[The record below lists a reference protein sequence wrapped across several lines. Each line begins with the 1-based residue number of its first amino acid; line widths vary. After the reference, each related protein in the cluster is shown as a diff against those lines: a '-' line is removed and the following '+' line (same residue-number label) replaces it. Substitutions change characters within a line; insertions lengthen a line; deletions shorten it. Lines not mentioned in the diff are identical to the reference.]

1 MHSIQTKLIALLLL
15 LSGHLTAQVLIV
27 DPRMHHLRAGTEREW
42 DTFKGTPQKE
52 FSISFKAKPNASPA
66 TLSLR
71 QEDVKAAWAVSLNG
85 QELGL
90 LDQDEN
96 ARVRYL
102 SVPPNT
108 LKEDA
113 NVLTIQ
119 YRDGLGKTD
128 LLPDDMMTGDIRLI
142 DSEPGSLMK
151 EAQVNVRILE
161 KGSQTLVPARITIT
175 TLQKALQPVA
185 AAPGQQPLAVRTGCV
200 YTGDGKAAFTL
211 PAGKYKLYASRGF
224 EYGVDS
230 VLLEVKKG
238 EVANQQFTIERE
250 VPTQGWIS
258 SDTHI
263 HTLTNSGH
271 GDATVQERLLT
282 LAGEGIELPVFT
294 DHNVVYNAKPL
305 VQQMGLNA
313 VFTPVTG
320 NEFTTQ
326 VGHFNV
332 FPLADG
338 DKPADH
344 HVKDWNSVSQE
355 LAHHR
360 QVVILNHGRNVFY
373 NFQPF
378 GPSRHIS
385 EAGQDLDGWEL
396 PVNAMEVMNSSA
408 QQKDIMQLYKDWFGL
423 LNRGYFLTPVG
434 SSDSHDVMR
443 YLVGQ
448 GRTYI
453 QCEDEKPGEID
464 VAKAMD
470 NFLAGR
476 VMVSFGLMAEIRV
489 NGSDGT
495 GGFIPLS
502 GQDVQVSA
510 RVLGPSWIKA
520 DRISLYANGKKIREA
535 RITGKGKNGVKWEG
549 SWTIPVTSQ
558 DTYFVA
564 IAEGPDPQHPFW
576 IIPKPYSRVSS
587 VWNPQV
593 IGSSGAVWI
602 DADKDAKRTSAF
614 AYAQQLIADAGEHAD
629 QLISRLNAFDE
640 AVAVQAA
647 SILQTQNKLTAITAS
662 TAFRRASKQVKAGF
676 DVYTR
681 SMRESEKL
689 RTNK

>member
-1 MHSIQTKLIALLLL
+1 MHSIQTNLIALLLL
-15 LSGHLTAQVLIV
+15 LTGQLSAQILIV

-42 DTFKGTPQKE
+42 DSFKDTSEKE
-52 FSISFKAKPNASPA
+52 FSVNFKAKPNALSA

-71 QEDVKAAWAVSLNG
+71 QEDVKAAWVVSLNG
-85 QELGL
+85 KDLGL

-102 SVPPNT
+102 PVPPNT
-108 LKEDA
+108 LKEEG
-113 NVLTIQ
+113 NVLTIR
-119 YRDGLGKTD
+119 YKDGPGKAD
-128 LLPDDMMTGDIRLI
+128 LLPDDIVTGDIRLI
-142 DSEPGSLMK
+142 ASEQSSLLK
-151 EAQVNVRILE
+151 EAQVNVRVLD
-161 KGSQTLVPARITIT
+161 KGSQKLVPARITIT
-175 TLQKALQPVA
+175 TLEKALQPVDI
-185 AAPGQQPLAVRTGCV
+185 APGQQQLAVRTGCV

-238 EVANQQFTIERE
+238 EVANQQFTTERE
-250 VPTQGWIS
+250 VPTPGWVA

-271 GDATVQERLLT
+271 GDATVQERLVT

-294 DHNVVYNAKPL
+294 DHNFVYNAKPL
-305 VQQMGLNA
+305 VQQMGLNS
-313 VFTPVTG
+313 VLTPVTG

-326 VGHFNV
+326 VGHFNI

-338 DKPADH
+338 EKPANH
-344 HVKDWNSVSQE
+344 QVKDWQSISQE
-355 LAHHR
+355 MAHHKK
-360 QVVILNHGRNVFY
+360 VVILNHGQNVFY

-378 GPSRHIS
+378 GPARHIS
-385 EAGQDLDGWEL
+385 VAGQDLDGWQL

-408 QQKDIMQLYKDWFGL
+408 QQKDFMQLYRDWFGL
-423 LNRGYFLTPVG
+423 LNRGYFLTPAG

-453 QCEDEKPGEID
+453 QCEDENPGEIN
-464 VAKAMD
+464 VAKALD

-476 VMVSFGLMAEIRV
+476 VMVSFGLMAEISV
-489 NGSDGT
+489 NGGDGA
-495 GGFIPLS
+495 GGLVPVS
-502 GQDVQVSA
+502 RQDVQVSA

-535 RITGKGKNGVKWEG
+535 RITGNGKTGVKWEG
-549 SWTIPVTSQ
+549 SWTIPVTAQ

-602 DADKDAKRTSAF
+602 DADKDGKRTSAF
-614 AYAQQLIADAGEHAD
+614 TYAQQLITEAGANAD
-629 QLISRLNAFDE
+629 QLISRLHAFDE
-640 AVAVQAA
+640 AVVVQAA
-647 SILQTQNKLTAITAS
+647 SILQSQNKLEALTTS
-662 TAFRRASKQVKAGF
+662 PAFRRASKQVKAGF
-676 DVYTR
+676 EIYTK
-681 SMRESEKL
+681 SLRESEKL
-689 RTNK
+689 RAKK